1 MRADD
6 DHSGSIEFTL
16 DGIERSVPFRHGESV
31 LEVLRERCG
40 ITSIKDGCRPQGQC
54 GACLAIV
61 NGHARVTCTLPA
73 DHLRGAT
80 IKTLASLS
88 EQERA
93 RLVRSFSRCAGGGQC
108 GFCVPAIALH
118 TTALVEHHPEPT
130 RKEIEKALDLHL
142 CRCSGYTGFVKAIE
156 AYAREKRGGEAVE
169 PLNEGGVGAGV
180 ARLGAAEQV
189 LGEKQFVADMVRP
202 GLLHGALV
210 LSEHARAKVTK
221 IDYSKALQVPG
232 VAAIIT
238 ANDVPGERYQGLLER
253 DWPVFIA
260 QGEEVRCVG
269 DVLAAVAAEDLA
281 TARAAAKLVEIEYE
295 VLMPIVD
302 PETALLPLAP
312 RINPRHDNLLGRSTI
327 RRGNAEEAL
336 VHSRHVTR
344 GVFSTQR
351 IEHLFLETECA
362 LAEMLP
368 DGRLCVYSQGQGV
381 YDDQRQIA
389 SVLGWPENRI
399 VVRLV
404 PNGGAFG
411 GKEDLTVQGYAALL
425 TWKTGR
431 PVKLPLDREQS
442 IRIHPK
448 RHPMRLEFEM
458 GCDAEGHFTAICA
471 RILGDSGAYASVGA
485 KVLERAAGHVAGAYY
500 IPHVDI
506 DAWVAYTNNP
516 PSGAM
521 RGFGVPQVTFALESC
536 IDDLAEMVGLDRWE
550 IRYRNALRVGD
561 KVTTGQV
568 LDKSVG
574 IVKCLE
580 AVKPAWEEAK
590 KNNRA
595 AGIACGI
602 KNSGIGNGVPERGR
616 VLLRVE
622 NDGSISLFNGFT
634 EMGQGLFTVL
644 AQIASEVTKLP
655 VNTFRPCADTEAPC
669 ASGQTTASRG
679 ALLSGQAAR
688 IAAEKLHA
696 ALDHG
701 KTLKELAGLEF
712 FGEHAITDTTPID
725 TDSEHPKTHTTY
737 GFATQVVVLDES
749 GHIERV
755 VAAHDVG
762 RALNPA
768 FCVGQIEGA
777 VQMGLGYALT
787 EELVCQK
794 GMPTTFWLR
803 DLGVLRAKDMP
814 SVDVILIEENE
825 PEGPFGAKGI
835 GEIGLVPTAA
845 AVASA
850 IRAGEGV
857 ALHELPMKDSAAAKA
872 MSVGMH
878 HTHHHAPPSERVFL
892 HRGRP

>member
-1 MRADD
+1 MHVDADRLGTID
-6 DHSGSIEFTL
+6 FTL
-16 DGIERSVPFRHGESV
+16 DGLRRCVPTHPGESV

-40 ITSIKDGCRPQGQC
+40 VTTVKDGCRPQGQC

-73 DHLRGAT
+73 DHIQGAE

-88 EQERA
+88 EDERE
-93 RLVRSFSRCAGGGQC
+93 RLVRAFSRNAGGGQC

-130 RKEIEKALDLHL
+130 RKEIEKALDVHL
-142 CRCSGYTGFVKAIE
+142 CRCTGYVGFVKAIE
-156 AYAREKRGGEAVE
+156 AYAREKQNSDSAEV
-169 PLNEGGVGAGV
+169 LTEGGVGAGV
-180 ARLGAAEQV
+180 PRLGAAEQI

-202 GLLHGALV
+202 GMLHGALV
-210 LSEHARAKVTK
+210 LSAHARATIKK
-221 IDYSKALQVPG
+221 IDLTKALQMPG
-232 VAAIIT
+232 VIAIVT

-260 QGEEVRCVG
+260 EGEEARCVG

-281 TARAAAKLVEIEYE
+281 TARAAAKLVEIEYD
-295 VLMPIVD
+295 VLVPIVD
-302 PETALLPLAP
+302 PEQSLAATAP
-312 RINPRHDNLLGRSTI
+312 RVNPRHENLLGRTTI

-344 GVFSTQR
+344 GIYSTQR
-351 IEHLFLETECA
+351 IEHLFLEPECA
-362 LAEMLP
+362 LAEVLP

-389 SVLGWPENRI
+389 STLGWPEDRV

-411 GKEDLTVQGYAALL
+411 GKEDLTVQAHAALL
-425 TWKTGR
+425 SWKTGR
-431 PVKLPLDREQS
+431 PVKLSLDREQS
-442 IRIHPK
+442 IRMHPK

-471 RILGDSGAYASVGA
+471 RILGDSGAYASVGT
-485 KVLERAAGHVAGAYY
+485 KVLERAAGHAAGAYY
-500 IPHVDI
+500 IPHVDV

-536 IDDLAEMVGLDRWE
+536 IDDLAEVTGIDRWE

-561 KVTTGQV
+561 IVTTGQV
-568 LDKSVG
+568 LEKSVG
-574 IVKCLE
+574 IVNCLE
-580 AVKPAWEEAK
+580 AIKPAWDEAK
-590 KNNRA
+590 KNNFA

-622 NDGSISLFNGFT
+622 NDGLISLFNGFT

-655 VNTFRPCADTEAPC
+655 LVTFRPRVDTDEPC

-679 ALLSGQAAR
+679 ALLSGQAAK
-688 IAAEKLHA
+688 IAAQKLRTH
-696 ALDHG
+696 LDQG
-701 KTLKELAGLEF
+701 KSLADLAGHEF
-712 FGEHAITDTTPID
+712 FGEHVITDTTAID
-725 TDSEHPKTHTTY
+725 THAEHPKTHTTY
-737 GFATQVVVLDES
+737 GFAAQVVVLDEL
-749 GHIERV
+749 GHIKKV
-755 VAAHDVG
+755 IAAHDVG

-768 FCVGQIEGA
+768 FCKSQIEGA
-777 VQMGLGYALT
+777 VHMGLGYALT
-787 EELVCQK
+787 EELICDN

-814 SVDVILIEENE
+814 AVEVILIEENE

-850 IRAGEGV
+850 IRAGESV
-857 ALHELPMKDSAAAKA
+857 VHHELPMKTSAAAKA

-878 HTHHHAPPSERVFL
+878 HAHHHPPPSERVHL
-892 HRGRP
+892 HRGKP